1 MDPGSK
7 VADRYLVE
15 RLAGEGGMGRVYR
28 ALDLSSNAPVA
39 LKVLGERGRR
49 ERFAV
54 EADALSALEHPAI
67 VRYVAHGLL
76 PSGQPYMVMEWL
88 EGEDLRSR
96 LRRRGLTL
104 QESLSLAL
112 VLVDVLEHIHARG
125 VIHRDLKPANIMLP
139 TDDVRSAKVVDFG
152 IARLASGRAL
162 TATGLRVGSTYYMS
176 PEQYSHPRLVD
187 GRTDV
192 FALGC
197 ILFECLTG
205 RRAFEAEDELAVVA
219 RIVLEQA
226 PSACAMRPSVPVAV
240 DALVARLLARE
251 RAHRPSADA
260 ALRASID
267 ALQAEFA
274 TFEFAAATD
283 VTVEA
288 PAIMDTADEVA
299 STVAP
304 GRLAEPPKNL
314 PALPKPQ
321 HPIVGRESELAQLEG
336 LLASGG
342 VVTVW
347 GPAGIGK
354 TRLAL
359 ESARR
364 WAAADATRG
373 AVFVNL
379 RQAVDADGALRAIA
393 LALQPSSPPAG
404 TTDEVESS
412 IGRMLR
418 VKGSFALVLDGIE
431 HVAARLGPALE
442 RWGAVGTDARLLATS
457 RQRATAG
464 MLVELGPLPTDT
476 ESSAAVELF
485 VQRSAVLES
494 EPDARST
501 LLRIARV
508 LDGNPLAIELA
519 AARLELL
526 GPRVLLERL
535 SKRPLELLG
544 GTSAQGAPLTM
555 TEALAWSWG
564 LLREDEKLALAK
576 VSVFCGSFTAQAA
589 EAVIDAPS
597 GAAVLDLLQSL
608 RDKSLLGSALGRAT
622 TRISISASVREYA
635 SERLAE
641 LGLGEQTRDKH
652 AEYFVAMTAPLAE
665 RVVSRGDVIAFQAL
679 AAETDELLAAWEH
692 ARRRSLPT
700 AFAALL
706 ALDPLLATR
715 GPSGKHREMLDEAL
729 RAEES
734 PTVDRHVVSR
744 LRQARGR
751 VLTRLGRHD
760 DARAD
765 LDLALADARQSG
777 DRVGEASC
785 LLDLGMLHHA
795 TRNLDEA
802 RRLYEAVTLL
812 DTDNALIEA
821 RALGNLGAM
830 HHDGHRFDD
839 AYACYVEAIAL
850 FESLGDP
857 KPIGLFLANLAMLD
871 FDRGRIG
878 DAARRF
884 GRAVARLES
893 AEAPR
898 LLAIALGSL
907 GMLEL
912 GEGEIA
918 AAIAHHE
925 RSYALLEE
933 VGDPRSEALCLGR
946 LGAALACQG
955 SLEAATA
962 AMAKGE
968 RIGRR
973 DQVARDTLRL
983 FRAFLDA
990 AHAKEAAADHRTAE
1004 ARAALDAAR
1013 GRIEVAR
1020 ELLDTSDD
1028 ARAAHRVLGPLLE
1041 RLERALEPQARH

>member
-1 MDPGSK
+1 MK
-7 VADRYLVE
+7 
-15 RLAGEGGMGRVYR
+15 
-28 ALDLSSNAPVA
+28 
-39 LKVLGERGRR
+39 
-49 ERFAV
+49 
-54 EADALSALEHPAI
+54 
-67 VRYVAHGLL
+67 
-76 PSGQPYMVMEWL
+76 
-88 EGEDLRSR
+88 
-96 LRRRGLTL
+96 
-104 QESLSLAL
+104 
-112 VLVDVLEHIHARG
+112 
-125 VIHRDLKPANIMLP
+125 
-139 TDDVRSAKVVDFG
+139 
-152 IARLASGRAL
+152 
-162 TATGLRVGSTYYMS
+162 
-176 PEQYSHPRLVD
+176 
-187 GRTDV
+187 
-192 FALGC
+192 
-197 ILFECLTG
+197 
-205 RRAFEAEDELAVVA
+205 
-219 RIVLEQA
+219 
-226 PSACAMRPSVPVAV
+226 
-240 DALVARLLARE
+240 
-251 RAHRPSADA
+251 
-260 ALRASID
+260 
-267 ALQAEFA
+267 AEFA

-288 PAIMDTADEVA
+288 PAIVETAGEEG

-304 GRLAEPPKNL
+304 GRLEVPRQDLHP
-314 PALPKPQ
+314 LPKPQ
-321 HPIVGRESELAQLEG
+321 HPIVGRETELAQLEG
-336 LLASGG
+336 ILLASGG

-364 WAAADATRG
+364 WVAGDATRG
-373 AVFVNL
+373 AAFVNL
-379 RQAVDADGALRAIA
+379 RQAADADGALRAIA

-418 VKGSFALVLDGIE
+418 VKGAFALVLDGIE

-442 RWGAVGTDARLLATS
+442 AWSAVATDARLLATS

-476 ESSAAVELF
+476 ESSAAVRLF
-485 VQRSAVLES
+485 LERSNASALES
-494 EPDARST
+494 ERDAMST
-501 LLRIARV
+501 LLRIVRA

-526 GPRVLLERL
+526 GPRALLERL

-544 GTSAQGAPLTM
+544 RTSAQGTPLTM

-564 LLREDEKLALAK
+564 LLREEEKLALAK
-576 VSVFCGSFTAQAA
+576 ASVFCGSFTVQAA
-589 EAVIDAPS
+589 EAVMDAPS
-597 GAAVLDLLQSL
+597 RVPVIDLLQSL

-622 TRISISASVREYA
+622 TRLSISASVREFA

-641 LGLGEQTRDKH
+641 LGIAEQTRDRH
-652 AEYFVAMTAPLAE
+652 AEYFVAVSTPLAE
-665 RVVSRGDVIAFQAL
+665 RVVARGDVAAFQAL
-679 AAETDELLAAWEH
+679 AAETDELLAAWDH
-692 ARRRSLPT
+692 ARGRSLPT
-700 AFAALL
+700 AVAALL

-715 GPSGKHREMLDEAL
+715 GPFGKHREMLDEAL
-729 RAEES
+729 RAA
-734 PTVDRHVVSR
+734 VDSGAVDCHVVAR

-765 LDLALADARQSG
+765 LDLALADARQDG
-777 DRVGEASC
+777 DLVREASC

-795 TRNLDEA
+795 TRNLGEA

-812 DTDNALIEA
+812 DTDNALLEA

-830 HHDGHRFDD
+830 HHDEHRFDD

-857 KPIGLFLANLAMLD
+857 KPIGVFLANLAMLD
-871 FDRGRIG
+871 FDRGRIT

-912 GEGEIA
+912 GEGDVA

-925 RSYALLEE
+925 RSYALLEA

-968 RIGRR
+968 RIARR
-973 DQVARDTLRL
+973 DSVAKDTLRL

-1020 ELLDTSDD
+1020 ALFDTSDD

-1041 RLERALEPQARH
+1041 RLEQTLIEPQRPH